1 MDFHLL
7 GPLEVTDGDR
17 VVPVGGG
24 KPRALLAALLLHPNE
39 VVSSDR
45 LIDALWGDAPPASA
59 AKNVQLYVFQ
69 LRKTLRA
76 GTVPNSADA
85 ILETR
90 AGGYVVRLDRS
101 QRDVDRFEHKL
112 EEGRRALADGD
123 RAEAGR
129 ILREALALWRGPAL
143 AEFRYQPFAQDAITR
158 LEELRVGALEERIE
172 SDLALGRH
180 SDVVGEL
187 QTLVAQHPL
196 RERLRGQLMLA
207 LYRCNRQAEALDA
220 YRDGRRRLVDE
231 LGLEPSTTLRDLER
245 AILTGSAE
253 LSVPSPQAGV
263 AARRRLPSLPNRTVG
278 RARELGE
285 IADRLRAE
293 SVRLLTLTGPG
304 GVGKTRLALDAART
318 VEADFADGARWV
330 SLAALSRAGAV
341 AGEIARAVGAKS
353 LVGESDAE
361 AVQRFLAAKHLLLV
375 VDNFEH
381 VVDEA
386 PGIAK
391 LLEACPE
398 VTVLATSR
406 ERLDLS
412 AEELYP
418 VPSLDLPHG
427 TEGLSELKRIAAVA
441 LFTDRA
447 AARDPSFQLDVGTA
461 PVVAEIC
468 RRLDGLPL
476 AIELAAARSGLLS
489 PTEIARRL
497 DDGLG
502 ALGKAPRDAP
512 ARQTTLR
519 ATIDWSHELLGE
531 PERQAFARFA
541 VFSGVASLEAVEAI
555 TGADLDTLDSL
566 TAKSLLTRR
575 VGHDDESRL
584 GMLETIRAFAVERF
598 AAGDEQEVR
607 SRHFSWFLSLARRH
621 GAERAIWSATRR
633 EHLARLETDRDNMH
647 AALGWAVTARRAEPA
662 LAMCA
667 ALGCFWE
674 MRDHT
679 AA

>member
-24 KPRALLAALLLHPNE
+24 KPRALLAVLLLHPNE

-112 EEGRRALADGD
+112 EEGRRELADGD

-143 AEFRYQPFAQDAITR
+143 AEFRYEPFAQEAIMR
-158 LEELRVGALEERIE
+158 LEELRVGALEARIE
-172 SDLALGRH
+172 SDLALDRH
-180 SDVVGEL
+180 SEL
-187 QTLVAQHPL
+187 VAELRTLVAQHPL

-263 AARRRLPSLPNRTVG
+263 AARRRLPSPPNRTVG

-341 AGEIARAVGAKS
+341 AGEIARA
-353 LVGESDAE
+353 
-361 AVQRFLAAKHLLLV
+361 
-375 VDNFEH
+375 
-381 VVDEA
+381 
-386 PGIAK
+386 
-391 LLEACPE
+391 
-398 VTVLATSR
+398 
-406 ERLDLS
+406 
-412 AEELYP
+412 
-418 VPSLDLPHG
+418 
-427 TEGLSELKRIAAVA
+427 
-441 LFTDRA
+441 
-447 AARDPSFQLDVGTA
+447 
-461 PVVAEIC
+461 
-468 RRLDGLPL
+468 
-476 AIELAAARSGLLS
+476 
-489 PTEIARRL
+489 
-497 DDGLG
+497 LG
-502 ALGKAPRDAP
+502 A
-512 ARQTTLR
+512 Q
-519 ATIDWSHELLGE
+519 
-531 PERQAFARFA
+531 
-541 VFSGVASLEAVEAI
+541 
-555 TGADLDTLDSL
+555 
-566 TAKSLLTRR
+566 
-575 VGHDDESRL
+575 
-584 GMLETIRAFAVERF
+584 
-598 AAGDEQEVR
+598 
-607 SRHFSWFLSLARRH
+607 SLA
-621 GAERAIWSATRR
+621 G
-633 EHLARLETDRDNMH
+633 
-647 AALGWAVTARRAEPA
+647 
-662 LAMCA
+662 
-667 ALGCFWE
+667 
-674 MRDHT
+674 
-679 AA
+679 